1 MQLPSKSKNKSKTKN
16 RARVRSVLARFL
28 EEGKMENDEQYD
40 EQEAAY
46 ATCQRLVEALLYGR
60 ETDSWGVALRRWN
73 AVLDDHMQTEE
84 IGDRGT
90 SLIYA
95 LTSIAVT
102 ACEKLDLIAA

>member
-1 MQLPSKSKNKSKTKN
+1 MQLPSKSKNKPKN
-16 RARVRSVLARFL
+16 RARVRVVCLARFL
-28 EEGKMENDEQYD
+28 KEARMENDDQH

-46 ATCQRLVEALLYGR
+46 ATCQLLVEALLYGR

-73 AVLDDHMQTEE
+73 AVLDDHMQTED

-95 LTSIAVT
+95 LTSIAMT